1 MSSGY
6 QKAIEL
12 AGSGKKFPVM
22 QLVRQD
28 PTMAATLAKLIP
40 SQHPVEH
47 GDDGNRKPATP
58 NLYSFRNT
66 AEQTA
71 QNVNDA
77 ETVMQLLPDMELAQ
91 QILVS
96 SVGSPKDMM
105 SLELTYTAPEG
116 LTAPDVSSAMI
127 DRYRQ
132 HFEQVHK
139 IKPLIPKMLRDML
152 FQTGSYAV
160 AVIPENSIDEV
171 INGQVRL
178 SMESLSDH
186 LHPDGTVR
194 SLGMLGPSSKTMPT
208 EEASRRPG
216 LAVESFNDYNYSMDK
231 DVGMMRLEN
240 SLPKA
245 LESADVFV
253 TVTDNPNV
261 LKIPQINQKIREQRI
276 FSAMGSRAMESLGM
290 TNNPLQSMND
300 RALTGALYRN
310 RKYGYQ
316 PVATLKTQDQLNRR
330 TVGNPMVMHI
340 PSESVIPV
348 HVPGTPQNQ
357 IGFFVLLDE
366 DGHPIVRQQITDHY
380 QQMAQRMSTSGN
392 FPSAMLNK
400 VKTQMNG
407 FDIYNRDHLD
417 YSARV
422 YGDMVEQDLLARL
435 RNGAYGNS
443 VEIGK
448 NEEIYRIMLSRALA
462 RQHTQLLFIPAEF
475 MTYFALRFNQDGIG
489 ESLLDEM
496 KILNSLRSMLLF
508 ANVMAGIKNSIGRT
522 EVKIKFDEDDPNPE
536 KTLETSIH
544 EIIRSRQNFLPLGVN
559 SPAEVMDFIT
569 RAGYEF
575 TYEGHPGMPDVAIDF
590 GEKNSNYTKPDTE
603 LEDNLRKRAIMKTGV
618 PPETIDAAYQPELAT
633 SVVTNNILLSKRV
646 MQIQDE
652 FHPQLAQHMRQHALN
667 SQDLMDDLRDIL
679 RENFKKIVIEKEDKK
694 DAKINEASH
703 RARFMRDG
711 TPIIDESLPKEVQGQ
726 DLSGLTE
733 DQKEYVINQVLMD
746 FIMNVE
752 VSLPRPNSSTL
763 TNQFEAMKTYSEA
776 VDQGLEAW
784 VSDQFFTPDTAG
796 DVAEKINTMKAVAK
810 AYFMRKWMSDNG
822 MLNELAQLTTTDEE
836 GRPVIDIFKSQA
848 DHIETLQKTFNQ
860 FFKGLVSITN
870 KANDTYQETQK
881 ESNTQAQGSDT
892 SFGGGEGGGDMGG
905 GDNGGLGGLD
915 DLGGGGGGGDTTNGL
930 PGLDDLG
937 SGGGDTGGGDTGPD
951 LSAGLGDVGG
961 SEAPAVKD
969 SSTNDKNPAEPDL
982 SEGAQGVDD
991 VGLNGLGGTGPS
1003 EDIEAPN
1010 GPDEAEHPDLAPR
1023 PGQDE
1028 MTHAGD
1034 ITSDTPQAPKNT
1046 QGEEKGGKKEGEK
1059 KDEDDKDK
1067 KDKSGTSGGF

>member
-58 NLYSFRNT
+58 NLYSFRNA

-139 IKPLIPKMLRDML
+139 IKPLIPKILRDML
-152 FQTGSYAV
+152 FRTGSYSL
-160 AVIPENSIDEV
+160 AVIPENSVDEV
-171 INGQVRL
+171 INGQVRP
-178 SMESLSDH
+178 SMENLSEH
-186 LHPDGTVR
+186 INPDGSVR
-194 SLGMLGPSSKTMPT
+194 PIGILGPSSRTMPT
-208 EEASRRPG
+208 EESSRRPG
-216 LAVESFNDYNYSMDK
+216 LAVESFNDYNFNADPTQ
-231 DVGMMRLEN
+231 GLMRFEHGL
-240 SLPKA
+240 SKA
-245 LESADVFV
+245 LEADDVFV
-253 TVTDNPNV
+253 TVTDNPTV
-261 LKIPQINQKIREQRI
+261 LKIPQINQKLREQRI

-290 TNNPLQSMND
+290 TDKNPLHAMND
-300 RALTGALYRN
+300 RELTGQLYRN

-316 PVATLKTQDQLNRR
+316 PVASLKTQDQLNRR

-422 YGDMVEQDLLARL
+422 YGDMVEQDLLSRL

-448 NEEIYRIMLSRALA
+448 NEEIYRIMFSRALA

-475 MTYFALRFNQDGIG
+475 MTYFAMRYNQDGIG

-522 EVKIKFDEDDPNPE
+522 EVKVKFDEDDPNPE

-652 FHPQLAQHMRQHALN
+652 FHPLLAQHMRQHAMN
-667 SQDLMDDLRDIL
+667 SQDLMGDLRDIL
-679 RENFKKIVIEKEDKK
+679 RENFKKIVLEKEDKQ
-694 DAKINEASH
+694 DARINETSH
-703 RARFMRDG
+703 RARYMRDG
-711 TPIIDESLPKEVQGQ
+711 TPILDESMPAHGKGKGK
-726 DLSGLTE
+726 DDSSSKLSE
-733 DQKEYVINQVLMD
+733 QEKEYIINQVLID
-746 FIMNVE
+746 FIMNIE

-763 TNQFEAMKTYSEA
+763 ANQFEAMKNYSEA
-776 VDQGLEAW
+776 LDQGLEAW
-784 VSDQFFTPDTAG
+784 VSDTFFTPDTAG
-796 DVAEKINTMKAVAK
+796 DVAEKINTMKGVAK
-810 AYFMRKWMSDNG
+810 AYFLRKWMADNG

-836 GRPVIDIFKSQA
+836 GKPVIDIFKLQA
-848 DHIETLQKTFNQ
+848 DHIETLQKTFNE

-870 KANDTYQETQK
+870 KENDTYQATMK
-881 ESNTQAQGSDT
+881 ESNTQAEGSNT
-892 SFGGGEGGGDMGG
+892 SFGDNGSSDLGGGGMG
-905 GDNGGLGGLD
+905 
-915 DLGGGGGGGDTTNGL
+915 DLGGGGGDSGGLG
-930 PGLDDLG
+930 DLG
-937 SGGGDTGGGDTGPD
+937 GPDLGGAPDLGTGGGEGGSD
-951 LSAGLGDVGG
+951 LSSLGGTSNG
-961 SEAPAVKD
+961 STQELD
-969 SSTNDKNPAEPDL
+969 QMGEGPDL
-982 SEGAQGVDD
+982 SEGAQAVDD
-991 VGLNGLGGTGPS
+991 VGKNGLGGSGPT
-1003 EDIEAPN
+1003 ENAVEAPE

-1023 PGQDE
+1023 PGPDE

-1034 ITSDTPQAPKNT
+1034 ITGDTPQAPKET
-1046 QGEEKGGKKEGEK
+1046 QGESANANEKKEGEK
-1059 KDEDDKDK
+1059 KDEEDKDK
-1067 KDKSGTSGGF
+1067 KDKSAPSGGF

>member
-1 MSSGY
+1 MTSGY

-22 QLVRQD
+22 KLVRED

-40 SQHPVEH
+40 SQHPVEY
-47 GDDGNRKPATP
+47 GEEGNRKPSQP
-58 NLYSFRNT
+58 NLYSFRNA

-116 LTAPDVSSAMI
+116 LMAPDVSSTMM

-139 IKPLIPKMLRDML
+139 IKPLIPKILRDML
-152 FQTGSYAV
+152 FQTGSYGI
-160 AVIPENSIDEV
+160 AVIPENSVDEV
-171 INGQVRL
+171 INGQIRM
-178 SMESLSDH
+178 SMESLSEH
-186 LHPDGTVR
+186 IYPDGTVKPIG
-194 SLGMLGPSSKTMPT
+194 LLGPVSKKTPT
-208 EEASRRPG
+208 EESSRRPG
-216 LAVESFNDYNYSMDK
+216 LATESFQDYSFQVEK
-231 DVGMMRLEN
+231 DVGMVRFEQSFGTPLKVE
-240 SLPKA
+240 
-245 LESADVFV
+245 DVFLN
-253 TVTDNPNV
+253 VTDNPTA
-261 LKIPQINQKIREQRI
+261 LKIPQINQKIREQRVL
-276 FSAMGSRAMESLGM
+276 SAMGSKAMESIGM
-290 TNNPLQSMND
+290 TDKNPLHAMND
-300 RALTGALYRN
+300 RELTGALYRT

-316 PVATLKTQDQLNRR
+316 PVTTLKTQDHLDRR
-330 TVGNPMVMHI
+330 TVGNPMTMHI
-340 PSESVIPV
+340 PSEAIIPV

-366 DGHPIVRQQITDHY
+366 DGHPVVRQAITDHY

-392 FPSAMLNK
+392 FPSAMLTK
-400 VKTQMNG
+400 VKTQMQG

-448 NEEIYRIMLSRALA
+448 NEEIYRIMFARALA

-536 KTLETSIH
+536 KTLETTIH

-575 TYEGHPGMPDVAIDF
+575 TYEGHPGMPDVSIDF
-590 GEKNSNYTKPDTE
+590 SEKNSNYTKPDTD

-652 FHPQLAQHMRQHALN
+652 FHPQLAAHMRQHAMN
-667 SQDLMDDLRDIL
+667 SEELMDDMKTIL
-679 RENFKKIVIEKEDKK
+679 RENFSKLTLTKDDKK
-694 DAKINEASH
+694 DARVAETSG
-703 RARFMRDG
+703 RAYLKNG
-711 TPIIDESLPKEVQGQ
+711 IPIVDEQAPTGITDMKN
-726 DLSGLTE
+726 LSE
-733 DQKEYVINQVLMD
+733 DQKDYVVNQVLLD
-746 FIMNVE
+746 FVMNIE
-752 VSLPRPNSSTL
+752 VSLPRPNSTTL
-763 TNQFEAMKTYSEA
+763 ENQLTALKAYSDA
-776 VDQGLEAW
+776 LDVSLDQW
-784 VSDQFFTPDTAG
+784 VSDSFFTPDVAG
-796 DVAEKINTMKAVAK
+796 DIAEKINVMKAVAK
-810 AYFMRKWMSDNG
+810 AYFMRQWMSDNG
-822 MLNELAQLTTTDEE
+822 MLTELSQLTTTGED
-836 GRPVIDIFKSQA
+836 GKPVIDVFKMQA
-848 DHIETLQKTFNQ
+848 DHIETLTITFNE
-860 FFKGLVSITN
+860 FFKGLVPITN
-870 KANDTYQETQK
+870 KENEVYQETK
-881 ESNTQAQGSDT
+881 KKSTTQVEGASADFSSSGSSDDSGFSDT
-892 SFGGGEGGGDMGG
+892 GF
-905 GDNGGLGGLD
+905 
-915 DLGGGGGGGDTTNGL
+915 
-930 PGLDDLG
+930 
-937 SGGGDTGGGDTGPD
+937 GGDTGDTGSTGDD
-951 LSAGLGDVGG
+951 LSGMPSAPGE
-961 SEAPAVKD
+961 EAPAAGEGGA
-969 SSTNDKNPAEPDL
+969 AEP
-982 SEGAQGVDD
+982 
-991 VGLNGLGGTGPS
+991 
-1003 EDIEAPN
+1003 
-1010 GPDEAEHPDLAPR
+1010 
-1023 PGQDE
+1023 GQ
-1028 MTHAGD
+1028 
-1034 ITSDTPQAPKNT
+1034 SDTTTQNAQEPTGT
-1046 QGEEKGGKKEGEK
+1046 QGEEEE
-1059 KDEDDKDK
+1059 EDNKNNPPK
-1067 KDKSGTSGGF
+1067 P

>member
-47 GDDGNRKPATP
+47 GDDGNRKPSTP
-58 NLYSFRNT
+58 NLYSFRNA

-116 LTAPDVSSAMI
+116 LMAPDVSSAMV
-127 DRYRQ
+127 DRFRQ

-139 IKPLIPKMLRDML
+139 IKPLIPKILRDML
-152 FQTGSYAV
+152 FRTGSYSIAV
-160 AVIPENSIDEV
+160 VPENSVDEV

-178 SMESLSDH
+178 SMESLDEH
-186 LHPDGTVR
+186 IYADGTVKPI
-194 SLGMLGPSSKTMPT
+194 GILGPSTRAMPT
-208 EEASRRPG
+208 EESARRPG
-216 LAVESFNDYNYSMDK
+216 LAVESLNDYNFTVDK
-231 DVGMMRLEN
+231 DVGMMRFEH

-253 TVTDNPNV
+253 TVLDNPTA
-261 LKIPQINQKIREQRI
+261 LKIPQINQKLREQRI

-290 TNNPLQSMND
+290 TDKNPLHAMND
-300 RALTGALYRN
+300 RALTSALYRN

-366 DGHPIVRQQITDHY
+366 DGHPVVRQQITDHY

-392 FPSAMLNK
+392 FPSAMLTK
-400 VKTQMNG
+400 VKTQMQG

-448 NEEIYRIMLSRALA
+448 SEEIYRIMFSRALA

-475 MTYFALRFNQDGIG
+475 MTYFALRYNQDGIG

-522 EVKIKFDEDDPNPE
+522 EVKIKFDEEDPNPE

-575 TYEGHPGMPDVAIDF
+575 TYEGHPGMPDVSIDF

-652 FHPQLAQHMRQHALN
+652 FHPQLAQHMRQHAMN
-667 SQDLMDDLRDIL
+667 SQDLMDDLREIL
-679 RENFKKIVIEKEDKK
+679 RENFKKIILDKDDKK
-694 DAKINEASH
+694 DAKVNETSH
-703 RARFMRDG
+703 RARYTASG
-711 TPIIDESLPKEVQGQ
+711 IPIVDESLPVGMKSDKESQ
-726 DLSGLTE
+726 LTD
-733 DQKEYVINQVLMD
+733 DQKEYVINQVLID
-746 FIMNVE
+746 FLMNIE

-763 TNQFEAMKTYSEA
+763 ENQFDALKKYSEA
-776 VDQGLEAW
+776 LDVGLEAW
-784 VSDQFFTPDTAG
+784 ISDTFFTPDTGG
-796 DVAEKINTMKAVAK
+796 DIAEKINPLKGVAK
-810 AYFMRKWMSDNG
+810 AYFLRKWMAENG
-822 MLNELAQLTTTDEE
+822 MMNELSDLTTSDEE
-836 GRPVIDIFKSQA
+836 GKPLMDIFKLQS
-848 DHIETLQKTFNQ
+848 DHIETLTKTFNE
-860 FFKGLVSITN
+860 FFKGLVPITN
-870 KANDTYQETQK
+870 K
-881 ESNTQAQGSDT
+881 SNEEFKKSEDASTTTAEAGGSSDFGGGGSDFGGEGGD
-892 SFGGGEGGGDMGG
+892 SGGGEGGLG
-905 GDNGGLGGLD
+905 GGLD
-915 DLGGGGGGGDTTNGL
+915 DLGGPSLDGGTSNS
-930 PGLDDLG
+930 DLG
-937 SGGGDTGGGDTGPD
+937 LGDSTDLSGSGPSLDDTGPGA
-951 LSAGLGDVGG
+951 SETPETPEATETPE
-961 SEAPAVKD
+961 EAPESPD
-969 SSTNDKNPAEPDL
+969 GGPA
-982 SEGAQGVDD
+982 
-991 VGLNGLGGTGPS
+991 
-1003 EDIEAPN
+1003 
-1010 GPDEAEHPDLAPR
+1010 EAEHPALAPT
-1023 PGQDE
+1023 PGKDE
-1028 MTHAGD
+1028 LTHAGD
-1034 ITSDTPQAPKNT
+1034 ITSTNAQEPKGT
-1046 QGEEKGGKKEGEK
+1046 QGETPKEDDK
-1059 KDEDDKDK
+1059 KDEEDDDKK
-1067 KDKSGTSGGF
+1067 GKAAPGGGF

>member
-1 MSSGY
+1 MTSGY

-22 QLVRQD
+22 KLVRED

-40 SQHPVEH
+40 SQHPVEY
-47 GDDGNRKPATP
+47 GEEGNRKPSQP
-58 NLYSFRNT
+58 NLYSFRNA

-116 LTAPDVSSAMI
+116 LMAPDVSSTMM

-139 IKPLIPKMLRDML
+139 IKPLIPKILRDML
-152 FQTGSYAV
+152 FQTGSYGI
-160 AVIPENSIDEV
+160 AVIPENSVDEV
-171 INGQVRL
+171 INGQIRM
-178 SMESLSDH
+178 SMESLSEH
-186 LHPDGTVR
+186 IYPDGTVKPIG
-194 SLGMLGPSSKTMPT
+194 LLGPVSKKTPT
-208 EEASRRPG
+208 EESSRRPG
-216 LAVESFNDYNYSMDK
+216 LATESFQDYSFQVEK
-231 DVGMMRLEN
+231 DVGMVRFEQSFGTPLKVE
-240 SLPKA
+240 
-245 LESADVFV
+245 DVFLN
-253 TVTDNPNV
+253 VTDNPTA
-261 LKIPQINQKIREQRI
+261 LKIPQINQKIREQRVL
-276 FSAMGSRAMESLGM
+276 SAMGSKAMESIGM
-290 TNNPLQSMND
+290 TDKNPLHAMND
-300 RALTGALYRN
+300 RELTGALYRT

-316 PVATLKTQDQLNRR
+316 PVTTLKTQDHLDRR
-330 TVGNPMVMHI
+330 TVGNPMTMHI
-340 PSESVIPV
+340 PSEAIIPV

-366 DGHPIVRQQITDHY
+366 DGHPVVRQAITDHY

-392 FPSAMLNK
+392 FPSAMLTK
-400 VKTQMNG
+400 VKTQMQG

-448 NEEIYRIMLSRALA
+448 NEEIYRIMFARALA

-536 KTLETSIH
+536 KTLETTIH

-575 TYEGHPGMPDVAIDF
+575 TYEGHPGMPDVSIDF
-590 GEKNSNYTKPDTE
+590 SEKNSNYTKPDTD

-652 FHPQLAQHMRQHALN
+652 FHPQLAAHMRQHAMN
-667 SQDLMDDLRDIL
+667 SEELMDDMKTIL
-679 RENFKKIVIEKEDKK
+679 RENFSKLTLTKDDKK
-694 DAKINEASH
+694 DARVAETSG
-703 RARFMRDG
+703 RAYLKNDI
-711 TPIIDESLPKEVQGQ
+711 PIVDEQAPTGITDMKN
-726 DLSGLTE
+726 LSE
-733 DQKEYVINQVLMD
+733 DQKDYVVNQVLLD
-746 FIMNVE
+746 FVMNIE
-752 VSLPRPNSSTL
+752 VSLPRPNSTTL
-763 TNQFEAMKTYSEA
+763 ENQLTALKAYSDA
-776 VDQGLEAW
+776 LDVSLDQW
-784 VSDQFFTPDTAG
+784 VSDSFFTPDVAG
-796 DVAEKINTMKAVAK
+796 DIAEKINVMKAVAK
-810 AYFMRKWMSDNG
+810 AYFMRQWMSDNG
-822 MLNELAQLTTTDEE
+822 MLTELSQLTTTGED
-836 GRPVIDIFKSQA
+836 GKPVIDVFKMQA
-848 DHIETLQKTFNQ
+848 DHIETLTITFNE
-860 FFKGLVSITN
+860 FFKGLVPITN
-870 KANDTYQETQK
+870 KENEVYQETK
-881 ESNTQAQGSDT
+881 KKSTTQVEGASADFSSSGSSDDSGFSDT
-892 SFGGGEGGGDMGG
+892 GF
-905 GDNGGLGGLD
+905 
-915 DLGGGGGGGDTTNGL
+915 
-930 PGLDDLG
+930 
-937 SGGGDTGGGDTGPD
+937 GGDTGDTGSTGDD
-951 LSAGLGDVGG
+951 LSGMPSAPGE
-961 SEAPAVKD
+961 EAPAAGEGGA
-969 SSTNDKNPAEPDL
+969 AEP
-982 SEGAQGVDD
+982 
-991 VGLNGLGGTGPS
+991 
-1003 EDIEAPN
+1003 
-1010 GPDEAEHPDLAPR
+1010 
-1023 PGQDE
+1023 GQ
-1028 MTHAGD
+1028 
-1034 ITSDTPQAPKNT
+1034 SDTTTQNAQEPTGT
-1046 QGEEKGGKKEGEK
+1046 QGEEEE
-1059 KDEDDKDK
+1059 EDNKNNPPK
-1067 KDKSGTSGGF
+1067 P